1 MIGRRYDRGLVLW
14 IGDNWGDLVVRFSH
28 GLAAHGQSWRGLLM
42 EQGGVFVGGWWT
54 ISTTSLHITSEKK
67 DNGRREFQT
76 IRIFPHFSGSN
87 EKIFTHK
94 GIGLGASWV
103 NMGNRWFLYSQ
114 LGQAA
119 PDIHYTH
126 VTRDPPTK
134 DQFYSKHILTH
145 THADI
150 GLLLLY
156 SQVEKRWG
164 TERWKVR
171 RLEGVWTIV
180 RCKFAAPMH

>member
-1 MIGRRYDRGLVLW
+1 
-14 IGDNWGDLVVRFSH
+14 
-28 GLAAHGQSWRGLLM
+28 M

-145 THADI
+145 THTHT
-150 GLLLLY
+150 
-156 SQVEKRWG
+156 R
-164 TERWKVR
+164 
-171 RLEGVWTIV
+171 
-180 RCKFAAPMH
+180 